1 MRTTQLFTILS
12 VIAFLA
18 ITLGP
23 ANAKPTPEVNE
34 EGQTLEARE
43 PGEKVEKPGET
54 REGVPEEMIED
65 RGKCISFTSP
75 PRAILSTTP
84 YYT

>member
-12 VIAFLA
+12 VIAILA

-54 REGVPEEMIED
+54 REGAPEEMIED
-65 RGKCISFTSP
+65 RGKCISFS
-75 PRAILSTTP
+75 ISTKGNSFNQK
-84 YYT
+84 